1 MNISSS
7 LSSLNELKFPLK
19 QLSKHNNT
27 RTLQNGILVSVEL
40 YCHNG
45 KEKKKFNKLCKV
57 HYMMRHIINGLD
69 EWMYS
74 YMT

>member
-7 LSSLNELKFPLK
+7 LSSLNKLKSPLK

-45 KEKKKFNKLCKV
+45 KEKKNL
-57 HYMMRHIINGLD
+57 INYVKCTIEAYD
-69 EWMYS
+69 KWS
-74 YMT
+74 R